1 MQEKS
6 LQGQTRVRSSTGCS
20 HANRGKT
27 FESEIDAWIERI
39 QKNGYHGHKNHP
51 KRTFKGKFVSGEPF
65 DYEIFTQDRKMCFDA
80 KECKSDR
87 WSLSNAKLNQVNALK
102 QCKNSGLDAF
112 FLVKFGDDMV
122 AFDVDTVISAM
133 QERRMNLK
141 REDGQ
146 SFEFNC

>member
-1 MQEKS
+1 
-6 LQGQTRVRSSTGCS
+6 
-20 HANRGKT
+20 
-27 FESEIDAWIERI
+27 
-39 QKNGYHGHKNHP
+39 
-51 KRTFKGKFVSGEPF
+51 
-65 DYEIFTQDRKMCFDA
+65 MCFDA